1 MNKTANKESI
11 FNLVLRLV
19 IITVCAGLILGLVYA
34 VTKDPIAQQEL
45 KKATEARQAVLPDAQ
60 EFKEIAL
67 SGIDYDH
74 DKFSSIAE
82 VYEGVANGQSVGY
95 TYSILT
101 KGYKAGL
108 KLTIGIG
115 ADGKVAGV
123 QITGHDETPGLG
135 AKAVESEF
143 TDLFKEADGPIVVA
157 KSPTGAANEIQALTG
172 ATITSKG
179 VANAVNLAREF
190 GEQYLGKGA

>member
-1 MNKTANKESI
+1 MDSI
-11 FNLVLRLV
+11 FTLVLRLV

-45 KKATEARQAVLPDAQ
+45 KKATEARQAVLPSAQ

-67 SGIDYDH
+67 DGIDYDH
-74 DKFSSIAE
+74 DTYADVQE
-82 VYEGVANGQSVGY
+82 VYEGTAGGQTVGY
-95 TYSILT
+95 TFAITT

-108 KLTIGIG
+108 KLTIGLSS
-115 ADGKVAGV
+115 DGKVAGV

-135 AKAVESEF
+135 ANATEPDF
-143 TDLFKEADGPIVVA
+143 TDQFKETDGPLVVA
-157 KSPTGAANEIQALTG
+157 KSPTGAVNEIQALTG

-190 GEQYLGKGA
+190 AGQYLGFGEGASNNG